1 MTNSSKDTLD
11 SILNKLL
18 GEIEQERD
26 EMKLQ
31 AHLFKADAKDEWDKI
46 EKKWHQLKSNSQH
59 VGLETKQVSKDLYA
73 ATQLLGD
80 EIKAGYKRIIR
91 SL

>member
-1 MTNSSKDTLD
+1 MTDANTHHKEG
-11 SILNKLL
+11 ILNKLL
-18 GEIEQERD
+18 GEIEQDRD
-26 EMKLQ
+26 ELKLQ

-59 VGLETKQVSKDLYA
+59 VGHETKEVSKDLFA
-73 ATQLLGD
+73 ATQLLGE
-80 EIKAGYKRIIR
+80 EIKAGYKRILG